1 MSFGNVGGKL
11 ALAIEIIFKVLSIQN
26 YMMLSRMTSHDENYT
41 LASTLQYISIHLLCD
56 RYKRSLK
63 LVNLHFSQQW
73 DVGWDRAGLCRP
85 GWVELQVSPPPTRRL
100 KIGGSH
106 SATVLRTR
114 LNLHWQALISVLA
127 TCHLSQPVL
136 VQGGVVD
143 GKSSRN
149 CHPDV
154 EESKVGR
161 AGGLA

>member
-1 MSFGNVGGKL
+1 M
-11 ALAIEIIFKVLSIQN
+11 
-26 YMMLSRMTSHDENYT
+26 
-41 LASTLQYISIHLLCD
+41 
-56 RYKRSLK
+56 
-63 LVNLHFSQQW
+63 VNLHFSQQW